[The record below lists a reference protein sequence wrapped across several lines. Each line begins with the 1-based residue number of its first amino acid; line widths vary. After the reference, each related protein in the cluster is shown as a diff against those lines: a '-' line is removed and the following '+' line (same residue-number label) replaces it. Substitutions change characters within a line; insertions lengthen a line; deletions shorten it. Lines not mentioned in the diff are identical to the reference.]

1 VEDAII
7 MSAALDDGYLPLR
20 FAAPDFEG
28 EPEVA
33 RLTNQQQITHEQII
47 GAIGRLEGLVEAEAE
62 ARREF
67 RNDIGSRFQ
76 SLDQRIGNLGLEVQ
90 QFRMQTANQAR
101 PDGVIHAVLLLFERQ
116 PLLAVVIAG
125 TLLALGSGGV
135 VAIWEAFQ
143 K

>member
-1 VEDAII
+1 M
-7 MSAALDDGYLPLR
+7 MSAALDDGYLPPAL
-20 FAAPDFEG
+20 AAADCEG
-28 EPEVA
+28 EPEVP
-33 RLTNQQQITHEQII
+33 RLTQQQQITHEQII

-67 RNDIGSRFQ
+67 RADLGQRF
-76 SLDQRIGNLGLEVQ
+76 LVIDQRIGNVGLEVQ
-90 QFRMQTANQAR
+90 QLRHQMGSPQAR
-101 PDGVIHAVLLLFERQ
+101 PEGVIHAVLLLFERQ